1 MIEPRILKGTR
12 DFLPAEKAKRDYVIG
27 VIRSVFERYGY
38 DSIETPVIEYA
49 EVILGKYGEEG
60 DKLTY
65 NFKDNGDRHIALRYD
80 QTVPF
85 ARLYA
90 KHWGEL
96 PSPFKRYEI
105 NRVWRADKP
114 QKGRYREFYQ
124 CDFDIIGTDSL
135 MCEVE
140 LAMVTRD
147 VFKEL
152 GLNVVVRVND
162 RGLVDSVLDAAG
174 IEVDKRV
181 KVIST
186 IDKLDKIGRDG
197 VIKLLGELIED
208 AQVNEVVKLLDAK
221 SLDDLA
227 EFATIDLERFFELA
241 EGVDV
246 LEFDPTLARGLD
258 YYTGIIF
265 ETVCPE
271 LNLGSIAGGGRYD
284 NLCGSFSKQEFT
296 GTGIAFGLDRIMD
309 TLEDLNL
316 LNDIKLNTQV
326 LVAVFDDDGEKDSL
340 KIYDTLHKKG
350 INAEV
355 YFGEAKLAKQFKY
368 ADRKGIPY
376 VVIAGPS
383 EIEKG
388 VVMLKEM
395 KTGDQKEIS
404 LDDLDIS
411 DLSFA

>member
-1 MIEPRILKGTR
+1 M
-12 DFLPAEKAKRDYVIG
+12 
-27 VIRSVFERYGY
+27 
-38 DSIETPVIEYA
+38 
-49 EVILGKYGEEG
+49 
-60 DKLTY
+60 
-65 NFKDNGDRHIALRYD
+65 
-80 QTVPF
+80 
-85 ARLYA
+85 
-90 KHWGEL
+90 
-96 PSPFKRYEI
+96 
-105 NRVWRADKP
+105 
-114 QKGRYREFYQ
+114 
-124 CDFDIIGTDSL
+124 
-135 MCEVE
+135 
-140 LAMVTRD
+140 
-147 VFKEL
+147 
-152 GLNVVVRVND
+152 
-162 RGLVDSVLDAAG
+162 
-174 IEVDKRV
+174 
-181 KVIST
+181 
-186 IDKLDKIGRDG
+186 
-197 VIKLLGELIED
+197 
-208 AQVNEVVKLLDAK
+208 
-221 SLDDLA
+221 
-227 EFATIDLERFFELA
+227 
-241 EGVDV
+241 
-246 LEFDPTLARGLD
+246 
-258 YYTGIIF
+258 
-265 ETVCPE
+265 
-271 LNLGSIAGGGRYD
+271 NLGSIAGGGRYD